1 MKNTCLFRLDNA
13 TQESQA
19 LKVLSR
25 ASTHC
30 MEIDF
35 SGLDRSINLVL
46 DKPRCDIRHFLDNF
60 QAGTLAILFTSL
72 CVRVDDLIMEFADSL
87 LQPTM
92 ALEHGS
98 ECCHDGTRKAAVS
111 IPP

>member
-1 MKNTCLFRLDNA
+1 
-13 TQESQA
+13 
-19 LKVLSR
+19 
-25 ASTHC
+25 

-35 SGLDRSINLVL
+35 SGLDRSITLVL
-46 DKPRCDIRHFLDNF
+46 DKPCCDIRHFLNDF
-60 QAGTLAILFTSL
+60 QAGALAILFTGL
-72 CVRVDDLIMEFADSL
+72 CVRVNDLIMELADSL

-98 ECCHDGTRKAAVS
+98 ECCHDGMRKAAVS